1 MPRGNH
7 RNQRKIYRFEPDR
20 KRAPMGMQ
28 LAELGVLPKATTEN
42 LERLLKGIQRPGEG
56 VTRRT
61 FPDGSSEPEGP
72 YRHRLMQAI
81 MRREKQLA
89 QGQD

>member
-1 MPRGNH
+1 MDMP
-7 RNQRKIYRFEPDR
+7 
-20 KRAPMGMQ
+20 
-28 LAELGVLPKATTEN
+28 LADLGVLPRATTEN
-42 LERLLKGIQRPGEG
+42 LERLLKSIQKPGEG

-61 FPDGSSEPEGP
+61 FPDGSSEPEGA

-81 MRREKQLA
+81 MRREKQFA